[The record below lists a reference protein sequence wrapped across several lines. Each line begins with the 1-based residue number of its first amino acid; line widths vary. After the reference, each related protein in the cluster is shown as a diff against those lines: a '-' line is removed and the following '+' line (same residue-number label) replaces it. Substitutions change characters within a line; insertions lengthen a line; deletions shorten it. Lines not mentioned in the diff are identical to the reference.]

1 MSLVADVRRFN
12 RSVTEHI
19 GVLDDHYLGGRLTA
33 AEARLLWEIGPD
45 GAELRALRA
54 RLGLDSGYLT
64 RLVRS
69 LVEAGLVTTAP
80 SPDDRRSRVARL
92 TKKGLAERALLDER
106 SDAVAEA
113 VLRPLADDERLT
125 LVEAMR
131 VVERLLT
138 AGAVEIREVD
148 PEHPDAQQ
156 SLAAYFAE
164 LGRRSDT
171 PFDPAVGSTAEPH
184 EVRPPH
190 GVFLVAYLRGTP
202 MGCGALKHFDDESV
216 SDLKRMWVHDGA
228 RGRGVGRR
236 LLVELEQRAVA
247 HGSRAVRLET
257 NACLDEAIGLYLSAG
272 FVEVEPFNDEPF
284 ADHWYRKAL

>member
-1 MSLVADVRRFN
+1 MSLVSDVRRFN
-12 RSVTEHI
+12 RAVTEHI
-19 GVLDDHYLGGRLTA
+19 GVLDDHYLGGGLTA
-33 AEARLLWEIGPD
+33 AEARLLWEIGPT
-45 GAELRALRA
+45 GAELRELRA

-69 LVEAGLVTTAP
+69 LTEAGLVTSEP
-80 SPDDRRSRVARL
+80 SPADRRTRLATL
-92 TKKGLAERALLDER
+92 TKKGLAERSLLDQR

-113 VLRPLADDERLT
+113 VLEPHSEDDQRRL
-125 LVEAMR
+125 VDAMR

-148 PEHPDAQQ
+148 PEHADAQ
-156 SLAAYFAE
+156 SCLRAYFAE

-184 EVRPPH
+184 EVRPPR

-202 MGCGALKHFDDESV
+202 MGCGALKHFDSESV

-257 NACLDEAIGLYLSAG
+257 NESLDEAIGLYLSAG
-272 FVEVEPFNDEPF
+272 YVEVDAFNDEPF
-284 ADHWYRKAL
+284 ADHWFRKTL